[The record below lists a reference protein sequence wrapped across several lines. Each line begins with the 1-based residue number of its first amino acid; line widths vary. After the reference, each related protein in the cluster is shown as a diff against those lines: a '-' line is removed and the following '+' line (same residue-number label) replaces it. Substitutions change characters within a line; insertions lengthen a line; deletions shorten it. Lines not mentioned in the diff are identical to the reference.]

1 MLQLEQLSV
10 RRAGQTVL
18 HELDLTSGP
27 QGSITCLLGPNGC
40 GKSTLLRTLA
50 GQLPYSGSIRH
61 ANQPDWRH
69 RHGTLPARVAW
80 LPQDCGSHSRLSALE
95 VVLLGKVQTL
105 GWRIPVQLQQQA
117 RQQLAQLGLSGVEQQ
132 ALGQLSGGQR
142 QMVFLAQALMREPS
156 ILLLDEPI
164 SALDLQHQQQVLALI
179 AQQTRQ
185 RKMLTIMVLH
195 DLNAAL
201 RYSQHCWLLQ
211 QGRVLATGPVNRVM
225 TTPLL
230 SQLFATPIGSVAA
243 GDGYP
248 LLYHGRPKDDCT
260 MPTVKSA

>member
-10 RRAGQTVL
+10 RLAGKTVL
-18 HELDLTSGP
+18 HGLNLASGP

-50 GQLPYSGSIRH
+50 GQLAYSGSIRH
-61 ANQPDWRH
+61 ANLADWQH
-69 RHGTLPARVAW
+69 RHGTVPASVAW
-80 LPQDCGSHSRLSALE
+80 LPQDCGSSSRLSALE

-105 GWRIPVQLQQQA
+105 GWRVPESLQQQA

-132 ALGQLSGGQR
+132 PLGQLSGGQR
-142 QMVFLAQALMREPS
+142 QMVFLAQALMREPA

-179 AQQTRQ
+179 EQQTRQ
-185 RKMLTIMVLH
+185 RNMLTIMVLH

-211 QGRVLATGPVNRVM
+211 QGRVLAAGCSAEVLQPA
-225 TTPLL
+225 LL
-230 SQLFATPIGSVAA
+230 SQLYATPISSITAD
-243 GDGYP
+243 DGFA
-248 LLYHGRPKDDCT
+248 LFYHGRQALP
-260 MPTVKSA
+260 A

>member
-1 MLQLEQLSV
+1 MLQLECLSV
-10 RRAGQTVL
+10 RLAGKTVL
-18 HELDLTSGP
+18 HGLDLASGP

-50 GQLPYSGSIRH
+50 GQLAYSGSIRQAH
-61 ANQPDWRH
+61 QPDWQH
-69 RHGTLPARVAW
+69 RHGTVPASVAW
-80 LPQDCGSHSRLSALE
+80 LPQDCGSNSRLSAVE

-105 GWRIPVQLQQQA
+105 GWRVPESLQQQA

-132 ALGQLSGGQR
+132 PLGQLSGGQR

-156 ILLLDEPI
+156 VLLLDEPI

-179 AQQTRQ
+179 EQQTRQ
-185 RKMLTIMVLH
+185 RNMLTIMVLH

-211 QGRVLATGPVNRVM
+211 QGRVLAAGSSAEVLHPA
-225 TTPLL
+225 LL
-230 SQLFATPIGSVAA
+230 SQLYATPISSITAD
-243 GDGYP
+243 DGFA
-248 LLYHGRPKDDCT
+248 LFYHGRQALP
-260 MPTVKSA
+260 A